1 MKRPVYNAFKSL
13 LFNRGHFLAAIIVR
27 FPRLITNDALYL
39 KILYRLEFKRK
50 LDLNNP
56 ITYSE
61 KLQWL
66 KLYYHNPIH
75 TIMADK
81 YVVKQYVKDIIGEEY
96 IIPTLHVWNNTE
108 DIEWDKLPHKF
119 VLKTTHDSGNFGVI
133 ICKDKSKLDISSV
146 EKRLRKSLNRN
157 TFQIG
162 REWPY
167 KNIKP
172 QIIAEEFL
180 ENNNADELKDYKFF
194 CFNGKVKAICV
205 VSGRNSVHGA
215 CVDFFDVNYNQLP
228 FRTLYKNSTI
238 IPKKPKLLQEM
249 IDVSAKLSQ
258 GVPHVR
264 VDLYEVNGKIYFGE
278 YTFFTSGGLSPFRP
292 EEYDYQFGEW
302 LTLPDKMI

>member
-13 LFNRGHFLAAIIVR
+13 LFNRGHFLAAIISR
-27 FPRLITNDALYL
+27 FSRLITNDALYL

-81 YVVKQYVKDIIGEEY
+81 YAVKQYVKELVGEQY
-96 IIPTLHVWNNTE
+96 IIPTLFVWDCVE
-108 DIEWDKLPHKF
+108 DIDWEQLPQQF

-133 ICKDKSKLDISSV
+133 ICKNKSKLDISSV
-146 EKRLRKSLNRN
+146 EKRLRKSLNRS
-157 TFQIG
+157 TFILG

-172 QIIAEEFL
+172 QIIAEKYMEDI
-180 ENNNADELKDYKFF
+180 AQGELRDYKFF
-194 CFNGKVKAICV
+194 CFDGAVKAMLIA
-205 VSGRNSVHGA
+205 SGRHSGKDV
-215 CVDFFDVNYNQLP
+215 CVDFYDRDFNWLP
-228 FRTLYKNSTI
+228 LRQSHENAEI
-238 IPKKPKLLQEM
+238 HPQKPMLLSEM
-249 IDVSAKLSQ
+249 ITLAERLSLGIPQ
-258 GVPHVR
+258 VR
-264 VDLYEVNGKIYFGE
+264 VDLYESNGQIYFGE
-278 YTFFTSGGLSPFRP
+278 YTFFNSGGLTPFRP

>member
-13 LFNRGHFLAAIIVR
+13 LFNRGHFFAAIVY
-27 FPRLITNDALYL
+27 RLTCLIPNDALYL
-39 KILYRLEFKRK
+39 KILYRLEFKRR
-50 LDLNNP
+50 LNLNNP
-56 ITYSE
+56 ITYNE

-66 KLYYHNPIH
+66 KLFYHNPIH

-96 IIPTLHVWNNTE
+96 IIPTLHVWNTVE

-146 EKRLRKSLNRN
+146 EKKLRKSLNRN

-172 QIIAEEFL
+172 QIIAEEYL
-180 ENNNADELKDYKFF
+180 ENNNSDELKDYKFF

-205 VSGRNSVHGA
+205 VSGRNSVRGA

-238 IPKKPKLLQEM
+238 IPQQPKLLQEM

-278 YTFFTSGGLSPFRP
+278 YTFFTSGGLTPFRP

-302 LTLPDKMI
+302 LTLPEKMI

>member
-13 LFNRGHFLAAIIVR
+13 LFNRGHFVAAIVSR
-27 FPRLITNDALYL
+27 CSRLITNDALYL

-50 LDLNNP
+50 LDLDNP

-66 KLYYHNPIH
+66 KLYYHNPMH

-81 YVVKQYVKDIIGEEY
+81 YAVKQYVKELVGEQY
-96 IIPTLHVWNNTE
+96 IIPTLFVWDCVE
-108 DIEWDKLPHKF
+108 DIDWEKLPQQF

-133 ICKDKSKLDISSV
+133 ICRDKSKLDISSV
-146 EKRLRKSLNRN
+146 EKRLRRSLNRN
-157 TFQIG
+157 TFMLG

-172 QIIAEEFL
+172 QIIAEEYL
-180 ENNNADELKDYKFF
+180 ENNNSDELKDYKFF

-238 IPKKPKLLQEM
+238 IPQKPKLLQEM

-278 YTFFTSGGLSPFRP
+278 YTFFTSGGLTPFRP
-292 EEYDYQFGEW
+292 EKYDYQFGEW

>member
-13 LFNRGHFLAAIIVR
+13 LFNRGHFVAAIVSR
-27 FPRLITNDALYL
+27 CSRLITNDALYL

-50 LDLNNP
+50 LDLDNP

-66 KLYYHNPIH
+66 KLYYHHPIH

-81 YVVKQYVKDIIGEEY
+81 YAVKQYVKDLVGEQY
-96 IIPTLHVWNNTE
+96 IIPTLFVWNTVE
-108 DIEWDKLPHKF
+108 DIDWEQLPQQF

-146 EKRLRKSLNRN
+146 EKRLRRSLNRN
-157 TFQIG
+157 TFMLG

-172 QIIAEEFL
+172 QIIAEEYL
-180 ENNNADELKDYKFF
+180 ENNNSDELKDYKFL
-194 CFNGKVKAICV
+194 CFNGKVKALYV

-238 IPKKPKLLQEM
+238 IPPKPKLLQEM

-278 YTFFTSGGLSPFRP
+278 YTFFTSGGLAPFRP

>member
-13 LFNRGHFLAAIIVR
+13 LFNRGHLLAAIISR
-27 FPRLITNDALYL
+27 FSRLITNDALYL

-81 YVVKQYVKDIIGEEY
+81 YAVKQYVKELVGEQY
-96 IIPTLHVWNNTE
+96 IIPTLFVWDCVE
-108 DIEWDKLPHKF
+108 DIDWEQLPQQF

-133 ICKDKSKLDISSV
+133 ICKNKSKLDISSV
-146 EKRLRKSLNRN
+146 EKRLRKSLNRS
-157 TFQIG
+157 TFILG

-172 QIIAEEFL
+172 QIIAEEYL
-180 ENNNADELKDYKFF
+180 ENNNSDELKDYKFF

-205 VSGRNSVHGA
+205 VSGRNSVRGT

-228 FRTLYKNSTI
+228 FRTSYKNSTI
-238 IPKKPKLLQEM
+238 IPQQPKLLQEM

-278 YTFFTSGGLSPFRP
+278 YTFFTSGGLTPFRP

-302 LTLPDKMI
+302 LTLPEKMI

>member
-13 LFNRGHFLAAIIVR
+13 LLNRRHFVAAIVS
-27 FPRLITNDALYL
+27 RLSCLIPNDALYL

-81 YVVKQYVKDIIGEEY
+81 YAVKQYVKNLVGEKY
-96 IIPTLHVWNNTE
+96 VIPTLFVWDCVE
-108 DIEWDKLPHKF
+108 DIEWEKLPQQF
-119 VLKTTHDSGNFGVI
+119 VLKTTHDGGNFGVI

-146 EKRLRKSLNRN
+146 EKRLRRSLNRN
-157 TFQIG
+157 TFMLG

-172 QIIAEEFL
+172 QIVAEKYIE
-180 ENNNADELKDYKFF
+180 DTTQGELRDYKFF
-194 CFNGKVKAICV
+194 CFDGVVKAMLIA
-205 VSGRNSVHGA
+205 SGRQSHGDV
-215 CVDFFDVNYNQLP
+215 CIDYFDRDFNWLPIRKSHKNAEIHPQQPQLL
-228 FRTLYKNSTI
+228 T
-238 IPKKPKLLQEM
+238 QM
-249 IDVSAKLSQ
+249 IALAETMSKSI
-258 GVPHVR
+258 PHVR
-264 VDLYEVNGKIYFGE
+264 VDLYEANGNIFFGE
-278 YTFFTSGGLSPFRP
+278 FTFFSSGGLTPFRP

-302 LTLPDKMI
+302 LTLPEKMI